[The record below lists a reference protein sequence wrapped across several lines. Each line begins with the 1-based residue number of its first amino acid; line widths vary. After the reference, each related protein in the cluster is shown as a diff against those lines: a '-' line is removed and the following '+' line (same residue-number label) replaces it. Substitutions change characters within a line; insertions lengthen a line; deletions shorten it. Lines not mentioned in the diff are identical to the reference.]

1 MNLAELQQKQQEL
14 KEEQQNTFIDK
25 IKADIVYLCEKA
37 NRKDYKP
44 TIHEQQQ
51 LKAIADII
59 NNLIN
64 WF

>member
-1 MNLAELQQKQQEL
+1 MNFAEVLQKQQEL
-14 KEEQQNTFIDK
+14 KEERQNAFIDK
-25 IKADIVYLCEKA
+25 IRADIDFLVEKA
-37 NRKDYKP
+37 NRKSYEP

-59 NNLIN
+59 NNLIT